1 MAKPRRTVRDVDIE
15 YEYVDD
21 LGAVVRN
28 ARMRLGISQAEL
40 ANLVKERETIIKK
53 IEQGEFNPP
62 LDLVRRL
69 EKVLKVSLLQVV
81 AEETPKPKITQ
92 PPITD
97 TYTLEDLLKKQQ
109 EKPR

>member
-81 AEETPKPKITQ
+81 VEETPKPKTTQ
-92 PPITD
+92 QPITD

>member
-1 MAKPRRTVRDVDIE
+1 MAKPRRAVKDVDIE

-28 ARMRLGISQAEL
+28 ARLRMGVSQAEL
-40 ANLVKERETIIKK
+40 ASLVKERETIIKK

-81 AEETPKPKITQ
+81 VEESPKPKQ
-92 PPITD
+92 SPPPTD
-97 TYTLEDLLKKQQ
+97 TYTLEDVLKKQQ